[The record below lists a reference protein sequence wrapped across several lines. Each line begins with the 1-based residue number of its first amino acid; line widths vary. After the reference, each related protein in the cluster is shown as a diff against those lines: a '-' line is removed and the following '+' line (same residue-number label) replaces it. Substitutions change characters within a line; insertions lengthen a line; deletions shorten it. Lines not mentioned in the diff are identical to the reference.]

1 MWPVVIIIATFVKF
15 KYLCVFF
22 AKMGLKEDALQG
34 IGLTKNE
41 ARVYLALLEL
51 KIGTAIEITRKSKVH
66 RVNVYDLLERLRE
79 KGLISSILQ
88 SNKRVYEVAD
98 PQQLGH
104 LLHQKEE
111 ALQQIMPQLEQEF
124 KLKKEEQKV
133 FHFLGPEGVMQAY
146 FMLLKE
152 GATLYALG
160 GSGLNRKYLRHR
172 HEMWNKERLQKKIGI
187 KALYFESVRK
197 DKESGWHDTTVQLRY
212 LPDTYKGLGM
222 VDVCGKLIVNLL
234 PVENNI
240 MAIVIENEVL
250 AETYRKLFSFMW
262 KHAAP

>member
-1 MWPVVIIIATFVKF
+1 MT
-15 KYLCVFF
+15 
-22 AKMGLKEDALQG
+22 LKEDALMG

-41 ARVYLALLEL
+41 GRVYLALLEL
-51 KIGTAIEITRKSKVH
+51 KIGTAVEITRKSKVH

-79 KGLISSILQ
+79 KGLISSIMQ

-98 PQQLGH
+98 PQQLTH
-104 LLHQKEE
+104 LLQQKEE

-133 FHFLGPEGVMQAY
+133 YHFLGPEGVMQAY
-146 FMLLKE
+146 FMILKE
-152 GATLYALG
+152 KTTLYAIG

-172 HEMWNKERLQKKIGI
+172 HQMWNKERLKNKINI

-197 DKESGWHDTTVQLRY
+197 DKESGWRDPTVQLRY
-212 LPDTYKGLGM
+212 LPDAFKGMGM
-222 VDVCGKLIVNLL
+222 VDICGKLIVNLL

-250 AETYRKLFSFMW
+250 AETYRKLFAFMW
-262 KHAAP
+262 KYAVP